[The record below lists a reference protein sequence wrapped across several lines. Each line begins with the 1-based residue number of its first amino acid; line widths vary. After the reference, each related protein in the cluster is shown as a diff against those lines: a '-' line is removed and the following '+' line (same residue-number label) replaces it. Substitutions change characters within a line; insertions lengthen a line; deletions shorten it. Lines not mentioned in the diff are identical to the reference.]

1 MNSDDFIDATFSTKD
16 WERISHALKEYVR
29 ITEDQLRQ
37 QNVGDKEWNDVG
49 LYDCLAK
56 DIELFVLPLGKEQ

>member
-16 WERISHALKEYVR
+16 WERIAHALKEYVR

>member
-1 MNSDDFIDATFSTKD
+1 MNGDDFIDATFSKED
-16 WERISHALKEYVR
+16 WKRISHALKEYVR
-29 ITEDQLRQ
+29 ITEDQLKQ

-56 DIELFVLPLGKEQ
+56 DIDLFVLPLGKEQ